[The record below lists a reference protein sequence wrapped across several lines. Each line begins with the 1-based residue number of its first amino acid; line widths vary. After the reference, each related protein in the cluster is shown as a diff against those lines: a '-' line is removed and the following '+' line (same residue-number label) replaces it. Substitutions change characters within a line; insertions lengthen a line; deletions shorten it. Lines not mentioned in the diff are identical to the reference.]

1 MVGLGRGWGL
11 GSGVVIAPG
20 RVLTSAHN
28 LRRDEVTVAF
38 AAGDRREQATTAGT
52 DPDLDL
58 AVLEVDTGDAPAIRW
73 EPGDRSAIGTPV
85 VALAN
90 PGGRGLRAT
99 PGFVSSEGRSFR
111 GPRGR
116 RIRGA
121 IEHTA
126 PLPRGSSGGPLVDA
140 GGRLLGLNALRLDGG
155 LILAVSADAAVKE
168 RVLLLA
174 SGEAPAHHRLGV
186 AVAPPRA
193 ARRMRRAVGL
203 PERDGL
209 LVREVADD
217 GPADRAG
224 VERGDLIVAAGDT
237 PIDGVESL
245 YTALDGVSGSRR
257 LARADARAR
266 HRGAQR
272 GRELRRPRGGGR
284 MSAVTDTPAPIPPS
298 DAEALDAYS
307 RAVVAVAERLAP
319 SVASLK
325 IMRRVRG
332 GQVPAGRRQR
342 GLAHARRLSA
352 HLRPR
357 GRPRHAGRERVLRGR
372 PRGPLRGGGPRPA
385 LRPRPAPHHG
395 GRPRR
400 RRARR
405 RRAAA
410 GRPARGGHRQP
421 QRPGRLGDRRRGV
434 GAGAVAAGPLAPR
447 RAASSTT

>member
-1 MVGLGRGWGL
+1 MNAVTSMQDLIENTAREVGPAVVGLGRGWGL

-28 LRRDEVTVAF
+28 LRRDEVTVVF
-38 AAGDRREQATTAGT
+38 ADDRREQARLAGT

-58 AVLEVDTGDAPAIRW
+58 AVLEVETGDTPAVGW
-73 EPGDRSAIGTPV
+73 EPAGQPAIGTPV

-155 LILAVSADAAVKE
+155 LILAVPADAQVKE

-209 LVREVADD
+209 LVREVAED

-224 VERGDLIVAAGDT
+224 VERGDLIVAAGGT
-237 PIDGVESL
+237 AIDGVEAL
-245 YTALDGVSGSRR
+245 YTALDGVP
-257 LARADARAR
+257 A
-266 HRGAQR
+266 
-272 GRELRRPRGGGR
+272 GGG
-284 MSAVTDTPAPIPPS
+284 T
-298 DAEALDAYS
+298 LD
-307 RAVVAVAERLAP
+307 LT
-319 SVASLK
+319 L
-325 IMRRVRG
+325 VRG
-332 GQVPAGRRQR
+332 TEER
-342 GLAHARRLSA
+342 SA
-352 HLRPR
+352 EVEF
-357 GRPRHAGRERVLRGR
+357 AVSRE
-372 PRGPLRGGGPRPA
+372 
-385 LRPRPAPHHG
+385 
-395 GRPRR
+395 
-400 RRARR
+400 
-405 RRAAA
+405 
-410 GRPARGGHRQP
+410 PAR
-421 QRPGRLGDRRRGV
+421 
-434 GAGAVAAGPLAPR
+434 
-447 RAASSTT
+447 